1 MLDSNHGDECSLSGS
16 SFPSLKLMHS
26 QEEDR
31 IIDGATT
38 ISGEIDTIFTD
49 TYNLIDA
56 CGIVRHAE
64 IHDPSDRY
72 DDEDGVGRPTDN
84 DSITEDGYTTLDGY
98 PTDERTA
105 QSFYQSKGKERVRL
119 NILEIARNSLKTK
132 KTTEILGDEQHF
144 DDSYFLAENQ
154 TRKVPN
160 GEKDVDD
167 SSFLANVDVEDAEI
181 TQPPKVS
188 DREQYFFGFSFLTT
202 NNGEVVEEQPDDSS
216 FIVGAG
222 VEDDPGDFQSIGQSR
237 DGTAVDSWY
246 DVHASTLSK
255 ASASTRISI
264 GDMILKESN
273 MAAQM
278 VRNDGDVN
286 RNLDANTVGEDQS
299 ASTYSYRRAYVDT
312 VTLASNYT
320 STLSA
325 LTDDNLF
332 HARRTGMSEPIKP
345 NPIQEGPSFES
356 GETSQDSQPS
366 RGGEI
371 DRSHL
376 VPVDAD
382 SGALISQSD
391 NSIEGSLSRPP
402 PLYPRRGGE
411 IKRSRSVP
419 VDADTGAL
427 ISQSDNS
434 LEESLARPPPLYL
447 SDQATD
453 FVTYE
458 NPDHLKMMLSYGEG
472 AYADEDA
479 ARVFVSSDRPNGA
492 YGCCGWLTSSSR
504 LVKMCAMLSILLLLT
519 SVACLAL
526 ALLLPEQFNFINGG
540 DEEIQ
545 ESHVSLRHNDV
556 ANLASTNSSKSD
568 AESEVLLDDCVDGA
582 RCSVEGSRCTDG
594 TTESC
599 CGEKFYS
606 YICDCANV
614 DGKLQYNMCIFT
626 NACLAPSCDSF
637 EASMTAN
644 STPTITSTLSSAI
657 PSNEPNRST
666 QLPTA
671 YVSFTMVIFVRFKLD
686 VFFTLGTVFH
696 TAHTKSIKSQ

>member
-105 QSFYQSKGKERVRL
+105 QSLYQSKGNERVRL

-132 KTTEILGDEQHF
+132 KTNEILGDEQHF

-167 SSFLANVDVEDAEI
+167 SSFLANADVEDAEI
-181 TQPPKVS
+181 TQPPTVS

-202 NNGEVVEEQPDDSS
+202 NNGEIIEEQPDDSS

-278 VRNDGDVN
+278 VRN
-286 RNLDANTVGEDQS
+286 
-299 ASTYSYRRAYVDT
+299 
-312 VTLASNYT
+312 
-320 STLSA
+320 
-325 LTDDNLF
+325 
-332 HARRTGMSEPIKP
+332 
-345 NPIQEGPSFES
+345 
-356 GETSQDSQPS
+356 
-366 RGGEI
+366 
-371 DRSHL
+371 
-376 VPVDAD
+376 
-382 SGALISQSD
+382 
-391 NSIEGSLSRPP
+391 
-402 PLYPRRGGE
+402 
-411 IKRSRSVP
+411 
-419 VDADTGAL
+419 
-427 ISQSDNS
+427 
-434 LEESLARPPPLYL
+434 
-447 SDQATD
+447 
-453 FVTYE
+453 
-458 NPDHLKMMLSYGEG
+458 
-472 AYADEDA
+472 
-479 ARVFVSSDRPNGA
+479 
-492 YGCCGWLTSSSR
+492 
-504 LVKMCAMLSILLLLT
+504 
-519 SVACLAL
+519 
-526 ALLLPEQFNFINGG
+526 
-540 DEEIQ
+540 
-545 ESHVSLRHNDV
+545 
-556 ANLASTNSSKSD
+556 
-568 AESEVLLDDCVDGA
+568 
-582 RCSVEGSRCTDG
+582 
-594 TTESC
+594 
-599 CGEKFYS
+599 
-606 YICDCANV
+606 
-614 DGKLQYNMCIFT
+614 
-626 NACLAPSCDSF
+626 
-637 EASMTAN
+637 
-644 STPTITSTLSSAI
+644 
-657 PSNEPNRST
+657 
-666 QLPTA
+666 
-671 YVSFTMVIFVRFKLD
+671 
-686 VFFTLGTVFH
+686 
-696 TAHTKSIKSQ
+696 

>member
-1 MLDSNHGDECSLSGS
+1 MDSICEGDERSSS
-16 SFPSLKLMHS
+16 ERSFPSFDFMHY
-26 QEEDR
+26 QEQED
-31 IIDGATT
+31 IEYGTTTVTNEIDGIKSN
-38 ISGEIDTIFTD
+38 ISI
-49 TYNLIDA
+49 LDA
-56 CGIVRHAE
+56 CGMENPTVGDNPYDSH
-64 IHDPSDRY
+64 
-72 DDEDGVGRPTDN
+72 DDEDD
-84 DSITEDGYTTLDGY
+84 DGY
-98 PTDERTA
+98 PTDEQTIG
-105 QSFYQSKGKERVRL
+105 SFPRPKENERKRL
-119 NILEIARNSLKTK
+119 NILQLARRRVATK
-132 KTTEILGDEQHF
+132 KPTEIHGQKSDVDDF
-144 DDSYFLAENQ
+144 DIVANVDTEHVVKEYALTFD
-154 TRKVPN
+154 

-167 SSFLANVDVEDAEI
+167 SSFLANVDVEDADI
-181 TQPPKVS
+181 TQLPKDS
-188 DREQYFFGFSFLTT
+188 DREQYVFGFSFLTT

-222 VEDDPGDFQSIGQSR
+222 VEDVRNDFQSIGQSR
-237 DGTAVDSWY
+237 DGTAVDSCY

-286 RNLDANTVGEDQS
+286 RNLEANTVGEDQS

-371 DRSHL
+371 NRSHVL

-472 AYADEDA
+472 AYADEEA

-492 YGCCGWLTSSSR
+492 NGCCGWLTSSSR

-545 ESHVSLRHNDV
+545 ESHVSSRHNDM

-568 AESEVLLDDCVDGA
+568 AESEALLDDCVDGA
-582 RCSVEGSRCTDG
+582 RCYVEGSRCTDE

-599 CGEKFYS
+599 CGETFYS
-606 YICDCANV
+606 YVCDCSNV

>member
-1 MLDSNHGDECSLSGS
+1 MLDSKHGDECSLSGS

-26 QEEDR
+26 QEEDK

-56 CGIVRHAE
+56 CGMVRHAE
-64 IHDPSDRY
+64 IHYPSDSY

-84 DSITEDGYTTLDGY
+84 SITEDGYTTLDGY

-105 QSFYQSKGKERVRL
+105 QSFYQSKVKERVRL
-119 NILEIARNSLKTK
+119 NILEIARNSLTTK

-181 TQPPKVS
+181 TQPPKDS
-188 DREQYFFGFSFLTT
+188 DREQYVFGFSFLTT

-222 VEDDPGDFQSIGQSR
+222 VEDVPGDFQSIGQSR
-237 DGTAVDSWY
+237 DGTAVDSCY
-246 DVHASTLSK
+246 DIHASTLSK

-273 MAAQM
+273 MAAQL

-286 RNLDANTVGEDQS
+286 RNLDANTLGEDQS
-299 ASTYSYRRAYVDT
+299 ASTYSYMRAYVDT

-325 LTDDNLF
+325 LTDDYLF

-371 DRSHL
+371 NRSHII
-376 VPVDAD
+376 PVDAD

-472 AYADEDA
+472 AYADEEA

-492 YGCCGWLTSSSR
+492 NGCCGWLTSSSR
-504 LVKMCAMLSILLLLT
+504 LVKMCAMLSILFLLT

-526 ALLLPEQFNFINGG
+526 ALLLPEQFNFMNGG

-545 ESHVSLRHNDV
+545 ENHVSSRHNDV

-568 AESEVLLDDCVDGA
+568 AESEALLDDCVDGA
-582 RCSVEGSRCTDG
+582 RCSVEGSRCTDR
-594 TTESC
+594 TTEIC
-599 CGEKFYS
+599 CGETFYS
-606 YICDCANV
+606 YVCDCANL

-644 STPTITSTLSSAI
+644 STPTITSDLPSAI

-666 QLPTA
+666 QLPT
-671 YVSFTMVIFVRFKLD
+671 YVSFTMFIFVQIKLD
-686 VFFTLGTVFH
+686 IFITLGTVFH